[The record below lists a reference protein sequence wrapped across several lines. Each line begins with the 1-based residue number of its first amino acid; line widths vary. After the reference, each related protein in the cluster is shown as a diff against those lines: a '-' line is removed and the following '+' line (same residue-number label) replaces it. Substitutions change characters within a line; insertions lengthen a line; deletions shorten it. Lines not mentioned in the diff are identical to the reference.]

1 MSGAPIQRIGFVGV
15 GNMGWPMA
23 ANLVRAGFGVMAVDA
38 TPGRAAAFAAEVGGS
53 AAGAED
59 AAAEAD
65 AMLTM
70 LPTSGHVADV
80 IGQAGALLRPGTLVI
95 EMSSGVPSITQAL
108 AADLAARGVGLID
121 CPVSGGVAR
130 ARTGELAIMA
140 GGDPGELR
148 RAEPVLA
155 ALGTSVH
162 HCGGVGAGQAM
173 KALNNLVSA
182 GGFLIGI
189 EALLIGQ
196 RFGLDPAL
204 MVDVLNSSSGMN
216 NSTQRKF
223 KQFVLSRR
231 FDSRLRPRPDGEGP
245 RDRARGGRR
254 RPRRRSPSCAE
265 SCGPA
270 PLTCSARGRIT
281 PRRRACPRGWPEPS
295 SPPAA
300 SRADRA
306 PAYWQTAGET
316 NVSAA
321 WRLATGTAK

>member
-1 MSGAPIQRIGFVGV
+1 MSSAPIQRVGFVGV

-23 ANLVRAGFGVMAVDA
+23 ANLVRAGFDVTVVDA

-59 AAAEAD
+59 AAAAAD
-65 AMLTM
+65 AMVTM

-80 IGQAGALLRPGTLVI
+80 IGQAGPLLRPGTLVI
-95 EMSSGVPSITQAL
+95 EMSSGVPSATQAL
-108 AADLAARGVGLID
+108 AADLAARRVGLID

-140 GGDPGELR
+140 GGDAGELR

-196 RFGLDPAL
+196 KFGLEPAL

-231 FDSRLRPRPDGEGP
+231 FDSGFGLDLMVKDLAIALEV
-245 RDRARGGRR
+245 GG
-254 RPRRRSPSCAE
+254 
-265 SCGPA
+265 GTPA
-270 PLTCSARGRIT
+270 PFAELCRELWT
-281 PRRRACPRGWPEPS
+281 
-295 SPPAA
+295 
-300 SRADRA
+300 
-306 PAYWQTAGET
+306 
-316 NVSAA
+316 SAA
-321 WRLATGTAK
+321 DLLGPGQDHTAVARLSERLAGAELTSG